1 MLFYF
6 IIMCWKQKLY
16 YRINIYGIIY
26 YYTYLKVIS
35 NKKFNFILIPLFRSS
50 LLLYYNY
57 YLKINII

>member
-35 NKKFNFILIPLFRSS
+35 NKKFYPYPTISF
-50 LLLYYNY
+50 
-57 YLKINII
+57 